1 VFAFAGDG
9 GGAGTSSH
17 GVMAEKHTQTSEQRS
32 GACESELGDGEGGGL
47 GCPFIERGRGG
58 ERSSGREEGAAGVF
72 KAIDAV
78 GFNGEER
85 GGRRNGLLKLY

>member
-1 VFAFAGDG
+1 MSAKFTKVTASGVI
-9 GGAGTSSH
+9 AGT
-17 GVMAEKHTQTSEQRS
+17 HTQTSKQRS

-85 GGRRNGLLKLY
+85 GEGETDY